1 MGWKSR
7 KNPTDPGAKMPPG
20 HPFFDLI
27 EEAYRAFDGYKPSD
41 VDVCTI
47 CCMPKAIEADFFR
60 PNIKDLPVHYLREW
74 FGAACATEGVRKDIW
89 SYLLPRTIEV
99 LAMGE
104 EPKNVGIE
112 VSLSRFD
119 TGNPSHW
126 SDKQWSVLDRFQRQF
141 LQSSSPSTGAWR
153 YHTLDD
159 IICMF
164 TLGGWQLDDLLSQVM
179 SMADEQLVER
189 LYQDWCGNFGDYGKI
204 DVTEF
209 WEKPDKA
216 RVREFYTSEQLR
228 QRLETIALS
237 DSVDAEIAAKASA
250 VVSVIDNGI

>member
-47 CCMPKAIEADFFR
+47 CCLPKAIEADFFR
-60 PNIKDLPVHYLREW
+60 PNIKDLPLHYLREW

-189 LYQDWCGNFGDYGKI
+189 LYQIGAAPLATTERSTLQNSGRSQTKRGCGNSTHPNSCAKDWKRLHCQ
-204 DVTEF
+204 TALT
-209 WEKPDKA
+209 P
-216 RVREFYTSEQLR
+216 RSLLR
-228 QRLETIALS
+228 LQRS
-237 DSVDAEIAAKASA
+237 
-250 VVSVIDNGI
+250 